1 MGPSKTTKYLERFYE
16 YQWLWS
22 DDKDRAYSKFMAT
35 KPSLSEYEAK
45 LTEFQEVDRQIN
57 AITSMHVIG
66 AMSINTSTLKNNLR
80 YEVQTWKLTF
90 SRFLHDQARN
100 EMEHLYNY
108 MKQTEQRLKRSE
120 NIKKLVQKESSSSN
134 SDVLQELSSIMDVL
148 REIREKESGI
158 EQEICPVLDMYSML
172 ERFVG
177 TQGLGD
183 QENDNKEVL
192 RYRWECL
199 VDYAERVTDELSEL
213 QESFKR
219 KLLRDIKEF
228 VNDVIVF
235 RNDFVANGPMVPGIS
250 PKVAVDRLRRF
261 HEEYE
266 IRERKFNLYRNGE
279 ELFAL
284 QPTIYPE
291 LAKTKKELLLL
302 DQLYKLYTDVIDTI
316 EDWKQIEWERVR
328 DEIDSMAEKTESFAM
343 RCKKMP
349 GKLRDWDAYK
359 DLKQQ
364 IDEFTVV
371 LPLLQALAKPSIVQ
385 RHWTEVSRKCAT
397 DFVVGPDFRLSTL
410 LDAKLI
416 NVAEDIEEICDSA
429 DKQLQIQNKIAE
441 IAEAWQLR
449 VFDFILWKSRGIYVF
464 KNVIPI
470 VEDLEES
477 QMQLQTMLTM
487 RHVTPFK
494 DEAQAML
501 ITTSDTAETLER
513 WIKVQ
518 TLWCSLES
526 VFSGGDIAKQ
536 LPMEAK
542 KFQKIDKDFD
552 KVMKKA
558 YDAKN
563 VVQACQNDIL
573 KQNLIVF
580 YNELEKCQKS
590 LEGYLEQKRNKFPR
604 FYFVSNPV
612 LLQVLSQGS
621 DPQAIQPFYE
631 KIFDSIDEV
640 VHAKDNGN
648 IIEAFFSRLGTD
660 EERVPL
666 SNPVHCKGNIEDW
679 LMDLLKEHQNS
690 MKDVTKECAARSSA
704 ISDVSQL
711 RGLVDMLPGQ
721 SVCKGILFFN

>member
-1 MGPSKTTKYLERFYE
+1 
-16 YQWLWS
+16 
-22 DDKDRAYSKFMAT
+22 
-35 KPSLSEYEAK
+35 
-45 LTEFQEVDRQIN
+45 
-57 AITSMHVIG
+57 
-66 AMSINTSTLKNNLR
+66 
-80 YEVQTWKLTF
+80 
-90 SRFLHDQARN
+90 
-100 EMEHLYNY
+100 
-108 MKQTEQRLKRSE
+108 
-120 NIKKLVQKESSSSN
+120 
-134 SDVLQELSSIMDVL
+134 
-148 REIREKESGI
+148 
-158 EQEICPVLDMYSML
+158 
-172 ERFVG
+172 
-177 TQGLGD
+177 
-183 QENDNKEVL
+183 
-192 RYRWECL
+192 
-199 VDYAERVTDELSEL
+199 
-213 QESFKR
+213 
-219 KLLRDIKEF
+219 
-228 VNDVIVF
+228 
-235 RNDFVANGPMVPGIS
+235 
-250 PKVAVDRLRRF
+250 
-261 HEEYE
+261 
-266 IRERKFNLYRNGE
+266 
-279 ELFAL
+279 
-284 QPTIYPE
+284 
-291 LAKTKKELLLL
+291 
-302 DQLYKLYTDVIDTI
+302 
-316 EDWKQIEWERVR
+316 
-328 DEIDSMAEKTESFAM
+328 
-343 RCKKMP
+343 MP